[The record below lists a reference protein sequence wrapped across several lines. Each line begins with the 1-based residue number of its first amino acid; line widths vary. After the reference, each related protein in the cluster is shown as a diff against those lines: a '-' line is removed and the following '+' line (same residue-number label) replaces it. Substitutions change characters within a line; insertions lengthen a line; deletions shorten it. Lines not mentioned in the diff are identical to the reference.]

1 MDRLIALVALRWRT
15 ELRTLLWAR
24 ERTLGLL
31 LMIPSLLLFSGF
43 VSLIAYFGLR
53 MLEARSPELLLPLA
67 SAAVSVMGLL
77 WVLSP
82 LLAGLALSE
91 SHDMSRL
98 LHFPIPQST
107 LVASSLLANLAQ
119 PMALAEL
126 PLLLAASLALTREAG
141 RLPFVLAGVT
151 LSFLLI
157 LAAAQVVGLLL
168 HGLSRRRRWHDLA
181 LFLGLGLGF
190 AVSLAP
196 ILLIAGGGRP
206 LWTLARGVARAD
218 PFAFSPFAWG
228 LRAAV
233 HAGRGEAA
241 GFVIDAALGVL
252 AIGLAL
258 AASARLIDLVYRG
271 ELDVGGATVAARLPR
286 SRMWFEGTLGSVLE
300 KDLRSAW
307 RDPGLK
313 ATLFLGLMGP
323 LLFLVLLSRGRP
335 GGGSGSL
342 LLTLAAFIGV
352 SSFGANAFGFERR
365 GIGLLLSF
373 PVARWRLLVAKNLAA
388 AIFRLPGV
396 LTLFVACVFLAPLAY
411 LPAALTIA
419 AVTWLLAAGVDNFV
433 SILFPVASP
442 GPGRNPYGGA
452 SAGGRGLGAAALT
465 AVLLVGV
472 LALSSP
478 FVFLAWL
485 PLLLGRPWLW
495 LASLPLALAGALAVY
510 AMLVGRA
517 ERLLG
522 RREPELIERI
532 LGEA

>member
-15 ELRTLLWAR
+15 ELRSLLRAR

-31 LMIPSLLLFSGF
+31 LLIPSLLLFSGLA
-43 VSLIAYFGLR
+43 SLLAHVGLR
-53 MLEARSPELLLPLA
+53 VLEARGPELLLPLA
-67 SAAVSVMGLL
+67 SAVVSALGLL

-82 LLAGLALSE
+82 LLAGVALSE

-98 LHFPIPQST
+98 LHFPIPQRT
-107 LVASSLLANLAQ
+107 LVASSLLSNLAQ
-119 PMALAEL
+119 PMALAQL
-126 PLLLAASLALTREAG
+126 PLLFAVSFALTREPV
-141 RLPFVLAGVT
+141 RLPFVFAGLA
-151 LSFLLI
+151 LSFLFI
-157 LAAAQVVGLLL
+157 LAAAQVVGLVL
-168 HGLSRRRRWHDLA
+168 HGLSRRRRWHDVA

-190 AVSLAP
+190 SVSLAP
-196 ILLIAGGGRP
+196 FLLMAFGGRA
-206 LWTLARGVARAD
+206 LWALASVVARSD

-233 HAGRGEAA
+233 HAGRGQAA
-241 GFVIDAALGVL
+241 GFLIEAALGVL
-252 AIGLAL
+252 AIGVVL

-271 ELDVGGATVAARLPR
+271 DLDLGGPAVSARIPR
-286 SRMWFEGTLGSVLE
+286 ARMWFQGTVGSVIE

-323 LLFLVLLSRGRP
+323 LLFLILLWQARAA
-335 GGGSGSL
+335 GGSGSL

-373 PVARWRLLVAKNLAA
+373 PTERWRLLVAKNLAA
-388 AIFRLPGV
+388 AIFRLPGL
-396 LTLFVACVFLAPLAY
+396 LTLLLAGVFLAPLAY
-411 LPAALTIA
+411 LPAALTVA
-419 AVTWLLAAGVDNFV
+419 AVTWLLATGVDNFV
-433 SILFPVASP
+433 SILFPVTAP
-442 GPGRNPYGGA
+442 EPGRNPYGGA
-452 SAGGRGLGAAALT
+452 AAGGRGLGTAALT
-465 AVLLVGV
+465 AVLLLGV

-478 FVFLAWL
+478 FVFLVWL
-485 PLLLGRPWLW
+485 PLLLGQPGLW

-510 AMLVGRA
+510 AMLVGGA
-517 ERLLG
+517 ERVLG